1 LFRTDV
7 DSKQFFDITK
17 GLTMNIRISLLLAAL
32 VAATCWSFGQ
42 PAPKV
47 DENINYQWA
56 FVARVGDQTAR
67 RIVPIS
73 RDTILR
79 TGDEVKMMVNLTK
92 KTNIYVFYRNS
103 SGDLELLFPY
113 GIESEYTVNKNYYIP
128 KGRDW
133 NKFDNKTGQETF
145 YIIASVER
153 LTELENAW
161 HKYLAS
167 STEKKAEAGAVVVT
181 AIKDVKKRFRTFQTL
196 AERPISIAGN
206 VRGTKAAVD
215 PNKIDIAT
223 MASEVSAN
231 NFYSKTITI
240 DHK

>member
-1 LFRTDV
+1 M
-7 DSKQFFDITK
+7 K
-17 GLTMNIRISLLLAAL
+17 GLTMNIRIALLLAAL

-42 PAPKV
+42 PASKI
-47 DENINYQWA
+47 DENINYKWA

-67 RIVPIS
+67 RVVPIS

-79 TGDEVKMMVNLTK
+79 SGDEVKMMVNLTK
-92 KTNIYVFYRNS
+92 KANIYVFYRNS
-103 SGDLELLFPY
+103 SGDMELLFPY
-113 GIESEYTVNKNYYIP
+113 GIESEYTVEKNYYIP

-133 NKFDNKTGQETF
+133 NKFDNNIGQETF
-145 YIIASVER
+145 YILASVER
-153 LTELENAW
+153 LTDLENTW
-161 HKYLAS
+161 HKYLAAP
-167 STEKKAEAGAVVVT
+167 TAKKGDAGAVVVT

-206 VRGTKAAVD
+206 VRGTKGAVD
-215 PNKIDIAT
+215 PNKIDVAT
-223 MASEVSAN
+223 MAGEVSAN

>member
-1 LFRTDV
+1 
-7 DSKQFFDITK
+7 
-17 GLTMNIRISLLLAAL
+17 MNIRISLLLAAL

-47 DENINYQWA
+47 DENINYKWA
-56 FVARVGDQTAR
+56 FVARVGDQAAR
-67 RIVPIS
+67 RVVPVS

-79 TGDEVKMMVNLTK
+79 SGDEFKMMVNLAK
-92 KTNIYVFYRNS
+92 KTNIYVFYRS
-103 SGDLELLFPY
+103 PSGDMDLLFPY
-113 GIESEYTVNKNYYIP
+113 GIESEYTVDKNYYIP

-133 NKFDNKTGQETF
+133 NKFDNNTGQETF
-145 YIIASVER
+145 YILASVDR
-153 LTELENAW
+153 LSDLENTW

-167 STEKKAEAGAVVVT
+167 PAGKKAEAGAAVVA

-206 VRGTKAAVD
+206 VRGTKVAVD
-215 PNKIDIAT
+215 PNKIDVAT